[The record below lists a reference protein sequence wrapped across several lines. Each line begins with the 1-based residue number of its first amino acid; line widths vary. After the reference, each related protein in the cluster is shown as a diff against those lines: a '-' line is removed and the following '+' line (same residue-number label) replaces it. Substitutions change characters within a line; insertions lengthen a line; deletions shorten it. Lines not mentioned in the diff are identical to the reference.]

1 MASKNTYYNILYYL
15 NFIVIFYSNLAG
27 VLHIT

>member
-15 NFIVIFYSNLAG
+15 NLIVIFYSNLAG
-27 VLHIT
+27 VLH